1 MQASETSWR
10 VFLLAVNSWNR
21 WRVARNVSSGINQKK
36 LYCWGI
42 CCIIKGTDEC
52 WNRTW
57 KNSFSHLTDMATSTL
72 FSVNSLSQFIR
83 LRCLV
88 KMVTLTLFFGRKY
101 DTFYVVFILPGSVDS
116 NMMYNST
123 SMRITKSFASLC
135 HPICPDRDRRR
146 SMPSNQFRYQDIS
159 PILGTRC
166 PVNKR
171 RCVLEWQAKRSENI
185 FPQSG

>member
-57 KNSFSHLTDMATSTL
+57 ENSFSHLTDMATSTL

-135 HPICPDRDRRR
+135 HPIGPRWRREEEYAFK
-146 SMPSNQFRYQDIS
+146 SIS
-159 PILGTRC
+159 LPGHLPYPGNEVPC
-166 PVNKR
+166 K
-171 RCVLEWQAKRSENI
+171 
-185 FPQSG
+185 